1 MRGALSLI
9 QSILTLQHQN
19 EMTLCLELKDIL
31 FSLCIWE
38 LNIFGK
44 LRKTLKLCSLS
55 VKCKI
60 GLLTSENR
68 CLPCW
73 P

>member
-1 MRGALSLI
+1 MRGALSII

-38 LNIFGK
+38 LNIFIWQTQK
-44 LRKTLKLCSLS
+44 DLEIVFSLS
-55 VKCKI
+55 
-60 GLLTSENR
+60 EM
-68 CLPCW
+68 
-73 P
+73 